1 MDAATLVE
9 MNRVDAVINFRS
21 LDLDDVVAK
30 YPVIPI
36 RHPVIRKLCDPI
48 IIIPVPVNEV
58 VVKEVM
64 NTSDATEETDV
75 YLSSDE
81 RMRAQL
87 EAIETYGKDY
97 GVEQDNTPLVSDWV
111 GARYCGKEDFTL
123 GVIKEIYVDSL
134 DMPEAF
140 DILYDQED
148 GELVADE
155 DPASVAGAMVQH
167 RYFETNVP
175 LDRVVFIQNRLKKT
189 SKKRRRNE

>member
-1 MDAATLVE
+1 
-9 MNRVDAVINFRS
+9 
-21 LDLDDVVAK
+21 
-30 YPVIPI
+30 
-36 RHPVIRKLCDPI
+36 
-48 IIIPVPVNEV
+48 
-58 VVKEVM
+58 
-64 NTSDATEETDV
+64 
-75 YLSSDE
+75 
-81 RMRAQL
+81 MRAQL

-111 GARYCGKEDFTL
+111 GARYCGKDDFTL
-123 GVIKEIYVDSL
+123 GVIKENYVDFL